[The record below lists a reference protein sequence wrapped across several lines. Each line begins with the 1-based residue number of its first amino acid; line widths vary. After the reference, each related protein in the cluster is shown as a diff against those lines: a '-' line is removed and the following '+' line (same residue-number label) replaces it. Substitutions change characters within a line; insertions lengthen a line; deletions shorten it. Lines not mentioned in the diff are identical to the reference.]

1 MTYRDYSFL
10 FHIRMTNG
18 NDNIFDILFT
28 VNRDVYFSTVSLCDC
43 TIVRKRKFIKNRYI
57 TLSEVLI
64 KLYVLPSLFL

>member
-18 NDNIFDILFT
+18 NDNIFDILFI

>member
-1 MTYRDYSFL
+1 MTYRDYSFP

-18 NDNIFDILFT
+18 NDNIFDFLFIGY
-28 VNRDVYFSTVSLCDC
+28 RDVYFSTVSLCDC

>member
-18 NDNIFDILFT
+18 NDNIFDILFIG
-28 VNRDVYFSTVSLCDC
+28 NRDVYFSTVSLCDC

-57 TLSEVLI
+57 TLSQVLI